1 MASGTNQTVL
11 GKAGKI
17 SGAIASKLKTEIE
30 KLDQQAQDSAP
41 IQNVDAA
48 FDNLRKQIAST
59 I

>member
-30 KLDQQAQDSAP
+30 KLAQT
-41 IQNVDAA
+41 
-48 FDNLRKQIAST
+48 ST
-59 I
+59 RFSTQYKM